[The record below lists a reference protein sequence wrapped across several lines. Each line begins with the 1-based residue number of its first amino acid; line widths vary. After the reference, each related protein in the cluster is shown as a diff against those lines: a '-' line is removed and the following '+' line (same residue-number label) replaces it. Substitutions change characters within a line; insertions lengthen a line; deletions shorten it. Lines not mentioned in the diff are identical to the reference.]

1 MQAAW
6 PVGFCSLI
14 LSVQREPLISVGQES
29 TNVFYFSVSDV
40 SFFSVSDVSWRP
52 IRKKSYELYFRFN
65 LWGLEHFTLHAL
77 DNSVLIYK
85 SMEEKSVC
93 LWVSVSHTWLSLFL
107 SLSHTHTRLSSPV
120 MFPYIAECI
129 ILINLA
135 EDAFEI
141 NRGHWR
147 WKLLSCAQ
155 LCDPVDYTVHG
166 ILQTRIVEWVAFPFS
181 RRPSQPRDWTQVSCI
196 AGGIFTSWATREAQE
211 HWSW

>member
-1 MQAAW
+1 MSCTF
-6 PVGFCSLI
+6 VSIFEDLSISLCMPLI
-14 LSVQREPLISVGQES
+14 IQSSFTRVWRKSQSVCGSLSHTHGALSV
-29 TNVFYFSVSDV
+29 
-40 SFFSVSDVSWRP
+40 
-52 IRKKSYELYFRFN
+52 
-65 LWGLEHFTLHAL
+65 
-77 DNSVLIYK
+77 
-85 SMEEKSVC
+85 
-93 LWVSVSHTWLSLFL
+93 FL

-181 RRPSQPRDWTQVSCI
+181 RGPSQPRDWTQVSCI